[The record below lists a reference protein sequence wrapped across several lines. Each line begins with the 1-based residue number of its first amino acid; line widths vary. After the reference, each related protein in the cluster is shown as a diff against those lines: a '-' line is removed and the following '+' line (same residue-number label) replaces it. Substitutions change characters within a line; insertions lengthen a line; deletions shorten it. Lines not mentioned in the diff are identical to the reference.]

1 MSNTPAFEV
10 VIIGGSYAGL
20 SAAMALGRALRT
32 VLVIDSGNPCNQQ
45 TPHSHNFITQDGV
58 PPHVIADWARAQVR
72 QYSTVSFLHNTAINI
87 EGSNGDFYV
96 DTPQQRRIR
105 TKKIL
110 FATGIKDLIPP
121 VPGFSE
127 CWGISVI
134 HCPYCHGYEYRGQ
147 STGLLMN
154 GDAGADFATFI
165 HHWSADL
172 TLFTN
177 GPSTLSA
184 EKYAKVIARK
194 ITIVEKE
201 IRQIHHQSGKIA
213 FIEFVDGTQHKLDAL
228 YARPPFE
235 QQCKLPEELGC
246 KLTQSGHIQVDE
258 MKKTN
263 IPGIF
268 AAGDNTGSVR
278 SVANA
283 VGAGNGA
290 GAFINHEL
298 INEMEL
304 ATP

>member
-1 MSNTPAFEV
+1 MNNTPAFEV

-20 SAAMALGRALRT
+20 SAAMALGRGLRN

-58 PPHVIADWARAQVR
+58 PPQVIADRARAQVR
-72 QYSTVSFLHNTAINI
+72 QYPTVSFLNDTAINI

-96 DTPQQRRIR
+96 DTLQQKKIG

-110 FATGIKDLIPP
+110 FATGIKDNILPI
-121 VPGFSE
+121 PGFSE
-127 CWGISVI
+127 CWGISII

-147 STGLLMN
+147 STGILMN

-165 HHWSADL
+165 HHWSSDL

-177 GPSTLSA
+177 GPSTLA
-184 EKYAKVIARK
+184 TDKIAKVNARN
-194 ITIVEKE
+194 IRIVEKE
-201 IRQIHHQSGKIA
+201 IRQFHHQSGKIE

-228 YARPPFE
+228 YARLSFE
-235 QQCKLPEELGC
+235 QHCKLPEELGC
-246 KLTQSGHIQVDE
+246 VLTEQGRIQVDA
-258 MKKTN
+258 MNKTT
-263 IPGIF
+263 IPGVF

-283 VGAGNGA
+283 VGAGNAA

-298 INEMEL
+298 IDEIG
-304 ATP
+304 